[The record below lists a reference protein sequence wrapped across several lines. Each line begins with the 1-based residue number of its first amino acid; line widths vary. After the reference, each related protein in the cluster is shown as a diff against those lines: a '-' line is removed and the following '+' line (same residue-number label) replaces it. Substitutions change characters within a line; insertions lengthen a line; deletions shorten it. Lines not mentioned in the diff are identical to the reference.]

1 MKKQVILVGLTFLML
16 VGCGHENMKNQSDF
30 SSSTTEKIRTSGKDE
45 KTSESKEISSK
56 PSEASAESSRESRSG
71 MADVFKQNEL
81 LYASTLDKLKSDQ
94 SEGHAQV
101 YTFYDIDDN
110 GTAELLT
117 GHLSTNGD
125 YYLAAIYYLNQ
136 GVSTY
141 LAQSRVALAGGSR
154 ESAMIY
160 TDGTVFY
167 ACWHSLHSEANGYL
181 YKLRSD
187 NTGFDIEKEG
197 EFQVAGV
204 KTDDERSANSI
215 FSLGSKIPL
224 DLTSLPWKE
233 ISSYSSNS

>member
-1 MKKQVILVGLTFLML
+1 MKKQAILVALTFLML
-16 VGCGHENMKNQSDF
+16 VGCGQENMNNQSDF
-30 SSSTTEKIRTSGKDE
+30 SSSTTEKIRTSGKGE
-45 KTSESKEISSK
+45 KTSEGKEISSK

-71 MADVFKQNEL
+71 MTDMFKQNEL
-81 LYASTLDKLKSDQ
+81 LYASTLEKLKSDQ

-117 GHLSTNGD
+117 GHLSTPSG

-154 ESAMIY
+154 ESATIY

-167 ACWHSLHSEANGYL
+167 ACWHSLHSEADGYL

-204 KTDDERSANSI
+204 KPDDERSANSI
-215 FSLGSKIPL
+215 FGLGSKTPL
-224 DLTSLPWKE
+224 DLTSLTWKE
-233 ISSYSSNS
+233 ISSYSSNP